1 MQGEYCSEKCDR
13 GDGGIAD
20 IALRRKVSEKAG
32 AAKAVPDLADD
43 TV

>member
-20 IALRRKVSEKAG
+20 IAFRRKVSEKAG

>member
-20 IALRRKVSEKAG
+20 IAFRRKVTEKAG